1 MRPSA
6 LLLLLSLT
14 LLTGCQNQPLRPQD
28 AGNCANDGDAGTTTR
43 LTMIR
48 RVLDAD
54 QPYAALAHLDASG
67 SRGPGADLLRADILR
82 RLDRGSEAAALY
94 RGLLSTCMVG
104 AGQHGLGLLSGQQG
118 KLAESLQHFRQARL
132 AQPADPR
139 IRSDYGYALL
149 LSGDR
154 EAARVEF
161 MTALELAPDHRKA
174 ALNLALLHHLNGDPS
189 RGDALARHHKAS
201 PEELSALRREAAR
214 LAQQPGDNR

>member
-1 MRPSA
+1 MPAAYLALVLSLA
-6 LLLLLSLT
+6 LLS
-14 LLTGCQNQPLRPQD
+14 GCQAQPPRPQD
-28 AGNCANDGDAGTTTR
+28 ASNCANEGDAGTTTR

-67 SRGPGADLLRADILR
+67 SHGPGADLLRADILR
-82 RLDRGSEAAALY
+82 RLNRSDEASVLY
-94 RGLLSTCMVG
+94 NGLLSTCLVG
-104 AGQHGLGLLSGQQG
+104 AGYHGLGLVNGQQG
-118 KLAESLQHFRQARL
+118 KLAASLQYFRQARL

-161 MTALELAPDHRKA
+161 LTALELAPEHRKA
-174 ALNLALLHHLNGDPS
+174 ALNLALLYHLNGDPA
-189 RGDALARHHKAS
+189 RGDALARHHEAS
-201 PEELSALRREAAR
+201 PEELAALHREAAR
-214 LAQQPGDNR
+214 LAPQSGDKR